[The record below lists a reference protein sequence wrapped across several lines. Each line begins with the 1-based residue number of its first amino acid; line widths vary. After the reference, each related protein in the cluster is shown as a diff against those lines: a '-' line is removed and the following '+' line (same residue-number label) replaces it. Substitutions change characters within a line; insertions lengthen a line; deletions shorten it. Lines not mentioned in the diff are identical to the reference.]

1 MKLPEKIYLTEE
13 YIQRVF
19 NEIDQFEVELNTVDY
34 NESLFKGYK
43 RIIIVGPQRSG
54 TTFTSQALSNTLK
67 LLYNYINYIH

>member
-34 NESLFKGYK
+34 NESLFKG
-43 RIIIVGPQRSG
+43 
-54 TTFTSQALSNTLK
+54 
-67 LLYNYINYIH
+67 